1 MARGPVH
8 PPTAS
13 SMLPLHQNMHL
24 EIKAA
29 VNFLVKILGLKKT
42 MKPHELD
49 ALGKHLVC
57 ILCDKYQGH
66 WYPDMPAR
74 GQAFRCIR
82 INPWQ
87 YADESLLQACARCGI
102 EYTRLP
108 LPEEITLW
116 IDPFDVCGRFGEHTD
131 HFTIATF
138 EHLVVTAPVLDYP
151 GTETSDYSSG
161 GPSSAGSTSESSSD
175 DETSGEKAI
184 DKDEAFDFSPRAGS
198 PVIEEMRCCTGS
210 EMVETGAMET
220 RYRVLLVGNGS

>member
-1 MARGPVH
+1 
-8 PPTAS
+8 
-13 SMLPLHQNMHL
+13 MHL

-82 INPWQ
+82 INAWQ
-87 YADESLLQACARCGI
+87 YADESLLQACGRCGI

-138 EHLVVTAPVLDYP
+138 EHFVVTAPVLDYT

-161 GPSSAGSTSESSSD
+161 GPSSVGSTSESSSD

-184 DKDEAFDFSPRAGS
+184 DKDEPAPDEAFDFSPRAGS
-198 PVIEEMRCCTGS
+198 PVVEVMDSEKMRCCTGS
-210 EMVETGAMET
+210 EMDETGAMET
-220 RYRVLLVGNGS
+220 RVLLVGNGS